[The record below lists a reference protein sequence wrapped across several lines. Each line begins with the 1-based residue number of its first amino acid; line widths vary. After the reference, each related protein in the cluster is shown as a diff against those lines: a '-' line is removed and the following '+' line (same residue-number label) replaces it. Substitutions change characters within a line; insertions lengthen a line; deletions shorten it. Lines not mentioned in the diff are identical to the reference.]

1 MEKYII
7 TNIKKIYFFI
17 NKENVYKATC
27 EGDAKWQNL

>member
-7 TNIKKIYFFI
+7 TNMKKIYFFI
-17 NKENVYKATC
+17 SRENVYKETC